1 MAATLPVLD
10 RPVNYR
16 LGCRAVPRTSTA
28 RDRIVHT
35 AARLFVER
43 SYHAVG
49 VDELCA
55 EADVR
60 KGSFYHHFSS
70 KAELAKAVLDLHAAA
85 FESRLASAEDMTPAE
100 RLYAVADAIG
110 AIQGDFEA
118 QFGRVVGCPF
128 GNLAAELA
136 TTDEEVRAHV
146 SAKLAD
152 MERELAVVCRDAA
165 ERGVLRDG
173 SDPDAVAHALLAQY
187 QGMILL
193 AKVNASGSAGLAP
206 ALRELIDNYLA
217 EPVGA

>member
-1 MAATLPVLD
+1 M
-10 RPVNYR
+10 
-16 LGCRAVPRTSTA
+16 PRTSTA
-28 RDRIVHT
+28 RDRIVRT

-55 EADVR
+55 AADVR
-60 KGSFYHHFSS
+60 KGSFYHHFAS
-70 KAELAKAVLDLHAAA
+70 KADLAKAVLDLHASA
-85 FESRLASAEDMTPAE
+85 FEARLASDADMTPADK
-100 RLYAVADAIG
+100 LYAVADAIG

-152 MERELAVVCRDAA
+152 MERELAVVCREAADA
-165 ERGVLRDG
+165 GVLREG
-173 SDPDAVAHALLAQY
+173 SDPDALAHALLAQY

-206 ALRELIDNYLA
+206 ALRELIDNYLS